1 MTSES
6 TANYLVINCLT
17 LASFF
22 SFSFSVSASQSF
34 IGVNYGQVADNL
46 PPPAETAKLLQS
58 TSIQKVRLYGAD
70 PAIIKALANTGIG
83 IVIGAANGDIPPL
96 ASDPN
101 VAGQWVNA
109 NVLSYYPASKIIAI
123 TVGNEV
129 MSSGDQNLISQ
140 ILPAMQNIQNALNA
154 GISIIRYLF
163 QVIIIFIFVHLKKR
177 KRQCKQCSFTG
188 REN

>member
-1 MTSES
+1 M
-6 TANYLVINCLT
+6 
-17 LASFF
+17 
-22 SFSFSVSASQSF
+22 
-34 IGVNYGQVADNL
+34 ADNL
-46 PPPAETAKLLQS
+46 PPPTATAKLLQS
-58 TSIQKVRLYGAD
+58 TTIQKVRLYGAD

-109 NVLSYYPASKIIAI
+109 NVLPYYPASKIIVI

-140 ILPAMQNIQNALNA
+140 ILPAMKNVQNALNA
-154 GISIIRYLF
+154 GPYFHRPVPFSSHNYF
-163 QVIIIFIFVHLKKR
+163 DFFFSSFFVHLKKG

-188 REN
+188 RENQGFNCTFDGCVISIGPAIIWSF